1 MSTADATHIINM
13 AAFGYIIYVLVA
25 LLPASANLTYA
36 APSHGDSANGQV
48 SGQFTDKLYLYQLN
62 RPSEISSFA

>member
-1 MSTADATHIINM
+1 M
-13 AAFGYIIYVLVA
+13 AAFGYITYVRVA

-36 APSHGDSANGQV
+36 APSHGDNDSANGQV